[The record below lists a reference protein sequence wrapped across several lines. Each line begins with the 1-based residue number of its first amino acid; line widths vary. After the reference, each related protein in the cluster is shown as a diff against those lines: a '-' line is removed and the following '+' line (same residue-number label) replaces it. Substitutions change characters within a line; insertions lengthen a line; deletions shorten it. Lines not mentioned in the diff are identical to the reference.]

1 MEKLKQVQAVPK
13 RLVSLL
19 LVLVCML
26 GLLPSTAFAAS
37 PDTIVMEDCT
47 HNGVYYESAA
57 LDTCWLHQMKFDYNG
72 DTVMGFCADHGG
84 GMGWSLEGHEWN
96 HPQEIT
102 DPTVKTMMAYF
113 YAHSRGIFTDQAR
126 ALGVDEVWSSD
137 YTWTMNAWVQAVI
150 WRHEQKTLAADPAAA
165 CAEELLYVYNN
176 LEHTNYT
183 SIDDVVDG
191 TTLRDRAQYIL
202 DLGAQGVW
210 GDCDVYEYTYAGPG
224 STQHPAYDV
233 QGIII
238 GDLTVT
244 REYYE
249 LTVKKVD
256 ATNPSLGLAGARF
269 LVQSSNG
276 AYSQEVVT
284 GADGTYTLTHL
295 EADTYSVVELDP
307 PEGYQIDNPGPQYV
321 VLPTENGKTVTVTFT
336 DTPEITGEGSI
347 RKVDADDP
355 TKGLA
360 GAVIKIE
367 GVDNDFTGTYI
378 TGAGGYLED
387 VPWDAMPIGS
397 FVASEVTPPNGYTT
411 SSDPS
416 KVRQEFVWDGQH
428 DVDLVFE
435 NDAKVKVQL
444 IKLDDSDNPI
454 EGAVFNV
461 VKDGQ
466 VIATEATDVTGSIIV
481 PNVTEGMYA
490 FFEVYVP
497 APYAKLQQPVIA
509 HVDQA
514 TVDGGG
520 TVTVTA
526 VDQVLPTLTILKRDG
541 QTGEVVPGAVFE
553 ITGIHHGYHMD
564 VTTGQDGAATL
575 TGLPVDSYEVTEIS
589 VPDPYV
595 VAAEPTQTIWLG
607 PGDDQQLIFDNL
619 KQPQLTIAKV
629 DAADAPTPIPGTV
642 FRIEGVDSDY
652 LNTVT
657 TGQDGTVTLR
667 VQPGTYKVIEQSVP
681 APYYLPDLDADR
693 EKTVSLNAGDD
704 KELVFEDHKAPE
716 LTIYKVDSIAG
727 APVEGARFHVTYT
740 SNGEAADAPDSYD
753 FGEIVTDANGE
764 IKLHEQG
771 QRLYPGEF
779 TIEEVEP
786 APGFQMKEPTRQTVI
801 LHGGES
807 KTVRFENTPLNA
819 IIVEKYDSVTGE
831 ALAGATFQL
840 RYLGGTSGTGG
851 TVIGQKV
858 TGQNGT
864 AIWTSLEPGTY
875 ILEEVD
881 PGNGY
886 SIIQS
891 SETVYLADSGEQ
903 SVITVRFE
911 NMPDGI
917 LLVRKVCATNPSVT
931 LPDAEFK
938 ITYADGTLIGDS
950 NGIFRT
956 DENGEIR
963 IEGLAPGKSVV
974 VTETQAP
981 PGFIIDTQSQTVQ
994 IKEGRTVSLTFK
1006 NQPKG
1011 ELIIQKRD
1019 SATGQPLAGAE
1030 FRVTTAAGC
1039 EVGLDGVI
1047 GDSTL
1052 TQNGLF
1058 TTDSAGEI
1066 HITNLAPGA
1075 YVISEIRSPSGYVMD
1090 QASTNVVIGENGDTQ
1105 TVVITNSK
1113 AGSLVIDKRD
1123 SLTGE
1128 PLEGVTFKVTTSTGE
1143 YVPDENGYISS
1154 NGIYKTDKDG
1164 KIQIDGVVGALVVT
1178 EVETIPGYTI
1188 DPAHQTQT
1196 VQVNPNDT
1204 QTIYFTNTPSTTLV
1218 IEKYIEGTTTPLE
1231 GVTFLVT
1238 DSSGAVVG
1246 PSNGEYITDEA
1257 GRIVIN
1263 DLEPGITV
1271 TAREIKTLEGYVLDG
1286 APKSIEIKA
1295 GEVQTLRFY
1304 NEAKGTLVIRK
1315 LDSVTKEPLSGV
1327 EFELTYADG
1336 GYVDADNGHL
1346 SSKGLYT
1353 TDQNGEIRISGVTGT
1368 IVVKETK
1375 TIEGYTIDEATRI
1388 QTVEV
1393 NPEDT
1398 QTLTFYNDPIG
1409 GVEIIKVNADDTSER
1424 IPDTTFEIRKIDDEL
1439 IDTVTTD
1446 QNGRVFVP
1454 LEDGAYYAVEIEA
1467 GEGFQ
1472 LDDTPH
1478 YFEVEDGK
1486 TTVLKVEN
1494 KAFSGIIIHKIDSVT
1509 GEGIYDVKFLLYDAN
1524 KNPIGEYTTDQN
1536 GYIYI
1541 DEALAEGKGRFYI
1554 RELEAAEGYTLDE
1567 EYKTVYVQ
1575 PGKTIEIE
1583 WENTPITGQIQIYK
1597 YAEEANNVTGTA
1609 AGTPLQGAVYEI
1621 VQERSGK
1628 VVDYI
1633 TTDARGVA
1641 ASKPLPLG
1649 RYKIREVT
1657 APAYWQVDP
1666 TVHDVTLE
1674 FSGQIIKISAFDKAA
1689 DLGVT
1694 ITKRGNASVL
1704 AGQTMRYDLTVANTS
1719 NVDLENFFW
1728 HDRIP
1733 TDVAR
1738 ATVLTT
1744 GTYSARL
1751 NYRILYKTNYQT
1763 SYQVLASNLLT
1774 SNNYSFSLNAIPMQ
1788 AGEVVTDVYFDFGKV
1803 PVGFQSVAGPT
1814 LSVVVNGN
1822 AVNGY
1827 QMVNRADAGGQYQGT
1842 WQTAQASWVTIIQRL
1857 WNTPDLPKT
1866 GY

>member
-276 AYSQEVVT
+276 AYSQEVMT

-466 VIATEATDVTGSIIV
+466 VIATEATDADGSIIV

-490 FFEVYVP
+490 FFEVSVP
-497 APYAKLQQPVIA
+497 APYAKLLQPVIA

-629 DAADAPTPIPGTV
+629 DAADSTTPIPGTV

-786 APGFQMKEPTRQTVI
+786 APGRCVSRIRRSMPSLSRSMI
-801 LHGGES
+801 PS
-807 KTVRFENTPLNA
+807 PVRPWQ
-819 IIVEKYDSVTGE
+819 GP
-831 ALAGATFQL
+831 
-840 RYLGGTSGTGG
+840 R
-851 TVIGQKV
+851 
-858 TGQNGT
+858 
-864 AIWTSLEPGTY
+864 
-875 ILEEVD
+875 
-881 PGNGY
+881 
-886 SIIQS
+886 S
-891 SETVYLADSGEQ
+891 S
-903 SVITVRFE
+903 
-911 NMPDGI
+911 
-917 LLVRKVCATNPSVT
+917 CATW
-931 LPDAEFK
+931 A
-938 ITYADGTLIGDS
+938 
-950 NGIFRT
+950 
-956 DENGEIR
+956 
-963 IEGLAPGKSVV
+963 
-974 VTETQAP
+974 
-981 PGFIIDTQSQTVQ
+981 
-994 IKEGRTVSLTFK
+994 
-1006 NQPKG
+1006 
-1011 ELIIQKRD
+1011 
-1019 SATGQPLAGAE
+1019 
-1030 FRVTTAAGC
+1030 
-1039 EVGLDGVI
+1039 
-1047 GDSTL
+1047 
-1052 TQNGLF
+1052 
-1058 TTDSAGEI
+1058 
-1066 HITNLAPGA
+1066 
-1075 YVISEIRSPSGYVMD
+1075 
-1090 QASTNVVIGENGDTQ
+1090 
-1105 TVVITNSK
+1105 
-1113 AGSLVIDKRD
+1113 
-1123 SLTGE
+1123 
-1128 PLEGVTFKVTTSTGE
+1128 
-1143 YVPDENGYISS
+1143 
-1154 NGIYKTDKDG
+1154 
-1164 KIQIDGVVGALVVT
+1164 
-1178 EVETIPGYTI
+1178 
-1188 DPAHQTQT
+1188 
-1196 VQVNPNDT
+1196 
-1204 QTIYFTNTPSTTLV
+1204 
-1218 IEKYIEGTTTPLE
+1218 
-1231 GVTFLVT
+1231 
-1238 DSSGAVVG
+1238 
-1246 PSNGEYITDEA
+1246 
-1257 GRIVIN
+1257 
-1263 DLEPGITV
+1263 
-1271 TAREIKTLEGYVLDG
+1271 
-1286 APKSIEIKA
+1286 
-1295 GEVQTLRFY
+1295 
-1304 NEAKGTLVIRK
+1304 
-1315 LDSVTKEPLSGV
+1315 
-1327 EFELTYADG
+1327 
-1336 GYVDADNGHL
+1336 
-1346 SSKGLYT
+1346 
-1353 TDQNGEIRISGVTGT
+1353 
-1368 IVVKETK
+1368 
-1375 TIEGYTIDEATRI
+1375 
-1388 QTVEV
+1388 
-1393 NPEDT
+1393 
-1398 QTLTFYNDPIG
+1398 
-1409 GVEIIKVNADDTSER
+1409 
-1424 IPDTTFEIRKIDDEL
+1424 
-1439 IDTVTTD
+1439 
-1446 QNGRVFVP
+1446 
-1454 LEDGAYYAVEIEA
+1454 
-1467 GEGFQ
+1467 
-1472 LDDTPH
+1472 
-1478 YFEVEDGK
+1478 
-1486 TTVLKVEN
+1486 
-1494 KAFSGIIIHKIDSVT
+1494 
-1509 GEGIYDVKFLLYDAN
+1509 
-1524 KNPIGEYTTDQN
+1524 
-1536 GYIYI
+1536 
-1541 DEALAEGKGRFYI
+1541 
-1554 RELEAAEGYTLDE
+1554 
-1567 EYKTVYVQ
+1567 
-1575 PGKTIEIE
+1575 
-1583 WENTPITGQIQIYK
+1583 
-1597 YAEEANNVTGTA
+1597 
-1609 AGTPLQGAVYEI
+1609 
-1621 VQERSGK
+1621 
-1628 VVDYI
+1628 
-1633 TTDARGVA
+1633 
-1641 ASKPLPLG
+1641 
-1649 RYKIREVT
+1649 
-1657 APAYWQVDP
+1657 APAAP
-1666 TVHDVTLE
+1666 
-1674 FSGQIIKISAFDKAA
+1674 AA
-1689 DLGVT
+1689 P
-1694 ITKRGNASVL
+1694 S
-1704 AGQTMRYDLTVANTS
+1704 
-1719 NVDLENFFW
+1719 
-1728 HDRIP
+1728 
-1733 TDVAR
+1733 
-1738 ATVLTT
+1738 
-1744 GTYSARL
+1744 SAR
-1751 NYRILYKTNYQT
+1751 R
-1763 SYQVLASNLLT
+1763 
-1774 SNNYSFSLNAIPMQ
+1774 
-1788 AGEVVTDVYFDFGKV
+1788 
-1803 PVGFQSVAGPT
+1803 
-1814 LSVVVNGN
+1814 
-1822 AVNGY
+1822 
-1827 QMVNRADAGGQYQGT
+1827 
-1842 WQTAQASWVTIIQRL
+1842 
-1857 WNTPDLPKT
+1857 
-1866 GY
+1866 

>member
-1 MEKLKQVQAVPK
+1 MKQFH
-13 RLVSLL
+13 SLRSRMAAIM

-26 GLLPSTAFAAS
+26 GLFPATALAAN
-37 PDTIVMEDCT
+37 PDSIVMEDCT
-47 HNGVYYESAA
+47 HNGVYYESPS
-57 LDTCWLHQMKFDYNG
+57 LGTCWLHQMNFDYNNKSI
-72 DTVMGFCADHGG
+72 MGFCAEHGK
-84 GMGWSLEGHEWN
+84 GMGWSLEGHTWN
-96 HPQEIT
+96 DPKPIN

-113 YAHSRGIFTDQAR
+113 YAHSTGVFTDRAV
-126 ALGVDEVWSSD
+126 ALGEDDIWGSE

-150 WRHEQKTLAADPAAA
+150 WRYKAGTLTDPAAA
-165 CAEELLYVYNN
+165 CAEELMCVYNS
-176 LEHTNYT
+176 LYHTNYT
-183 SIDDVVDG
+183 SIDDLMDG
-191 TTLRDRAQYIL
+191 VSIRDRAQYIL

-210 GDCDVYEYTYAGPG
+210 GECDVYEYTYAGPG
-224 STQHPAYDV
+224 SSSHEANDV
-233 QGIII
+233 QAIMI
-238 GDLTVT
+238 G
-244 REYYE
+244 E
-249 LTVKKVD
+249 LTVVNEEYSLTVRKVD
-256 ATNPSLGLAGARF
+256 SSNPNKGLPGARF
-269 LVQSSNG
+269 LVTSENG
-276 AYSQEVVT
+276 SYSKEIVT
-284 GADGTYTLTHL
+284 GSDGTYTLSGL
-295 EADTYSVVELDP
+295 NASTYAVTELSP
-307 PEGYQIDNPGPQYV
+307 PEGYEIDNAGPQYV
-321 VLPTENGKTVTVTFT
+321 VLPADDGTTVTVTFT
-336 DTPEITGEGSI
+336 DTPIITGKGSI

-355 TKGLA
+355 TRGLA

-367 GVDNDFTGTYI
+367 GVDNSFTGTYV
-378 TGAGGYLED
+378 TGTGGYLTD
-387 VPWDAMPIGS
+387 VPWDTMPVGS
-397 FVASEVTPPNGYTT
+397 YVATEVTPPEGYTS
-411 SSDPS
+411 SSDPD
-416 KVRQEFVWDGQH
+416 KVRQEFHWNGKD
-428 DVDLVFE
+428 DIALVFE
-435 NDAKVKVQL
+435 NDAKVKLQL
-444 IKLDDSDNPI
+444 IKLDESERPMA
-454 EGAVFNV
+454 GAVFNV

-466 VIATEATDVTGSIIV
+466 VIASEETDASGMILV

-490 FFEVYVP
+490 FVEVS
-497 APYAKLQQPVIA
+497 APEGYARLLDPVIA

-526 VDQVLPTLTILKRDG
+526 KNQLLPGLTILKRDG

-553 ITGIHHGYHMD
+553 VRGIHHGYHMD
-564 VTTGQDGAATL
+564 VTTGQDGTATL

-607 PGDDQQLIFDNL
+607 PGDTQQLIFDNL
-619 KQPQLTIAKV
+619 KQPELTIAKV
-629 DAADAPTPIPGTV
+629 DAADSTTPIPGTV
-642 FRIEGVDSDY
+642 FRIEGMDSDY
-652 LNTVT
+652 QHDVT

-667 VQPGTYKVIEQSVP
+667 VQPGTYKITELSVP
-681 APYYLPDLDADR
+681 APYYLPDKDADR
-693 EKTVSLNAGDD
+693 EQTITLNAGDS
-704 KELVFEDHKAPE
+704 KEVVFKDHKAPE
-716 LTIYKVDSIAG
+716 LTIYKVDSVAG

-740 SNGEAADAPDSYD
+740 STGEAADAPESFD
-753 FGEIVTDANGE
+753 FGEITTDASGE
-764 IKLHEQG
+764 IRLHEQG

-779 TIEEVEP
+779 TITEIEP
-786 APGFQMKEPTRQTVI
+786 APGFQMKEPTVQKVI
-801 LHGGES
+801 VHGGET
-807 KTVRFENTPLNA
+807 KTVQFENVPLNA
-819 IIVEKYDSVTGE
+819 IVVEKYDSVTGE

-851 TVIGQKV
+851 TMIGQKV
-858 TGQNGT
+858 TGKNGT
-864 AIWTSLEPGTY
+864 AIWTGLEPGTY

-881 PGNGY
+881 PADGY

-911 NMPDGI
+911 NMPDGN
-917 LLVRKVCATNPSVT
+917 LLIRKVCATNPSVT
-931 LPDAEFK
+931 LPNAEFK

-974 VTETQAP
+974 VTEVSAP
-981 PGFIIDTQSQTVQ
+981 PGYVIDTQSQTVQ

-1019 SATGQPLAGAE
+1019 SATGQPLAGAQ

-1052 TQNGLF
+1052 TQNGIF
-1058 TTDSAGEI
+1058 TTDSSGEI
-1066 HITNLAPGA
+1066 RITNLAPGA
-1075 YVISEIRSPSGYVMD
+1075 YVITEIKAPQGYVMD
-1090 QASTNVVIGENGDTQ
+1090 QPSTNVVIGPNGDTQ

-1113 AGSLVIDKRD
+1113 AGSLIIDKRD

-1128 PLEGVTFKVTTSTGE
+1128 PLEGVTFKVTTSTGA

-1154 NGIYKTDKDG
+1154 NGIYKTDQDG

-1178 EVETIPGYTI
+1178 ETATIPGYSI
-1188 DPAHQTQT
+1188 DPAKQTQT

-1204 QTIYFTNTPSTTLV
+1204 QTLYFTNTPSTTLV

-1246 PSNGEYITDEA
+1246 PSNGEYITDEN
-1257 GRIVIN
+1257 GRIVIT

-1271 TAREIKTLEGYVLDG
+1271 TAREVKTLEGYVLDT
-1286 APKSIEIKA
+1286 APQSIAIKA

-1315 LDSVTKEPLSGV
+1315 LDSVTKEPLAGV

-1336 GYVDADNGHL
+1336 GYVDADHGHL

-1353 TDQNGEIRISGVTGT
+1353 TDANGEIRISGVTGT

-1375 TIEGYTIDEATRI
+1375 TIEGYTIDEATRT

-1393 NPEDT
+1393 NPADT
-1398 QTLTFYNDPIG
+1398 QTLTFYNDPVG
-1409 GVEIIKVNADDTSER
+1409 GVELIKVNAADTAER
-1424 IPDTTFEIRKIDDEL
+1424 IPNVTFEIRKIDDEL

-1446 QNGRVFVP
+1446 ENGRVFVS

-1467 GEGFQ
+1467 AEGFK

-1478 YFEVEDGK
+1478 YFEVENGK
-1486 TTVLKVEN
+1486 TTTLRVEN
-1494 KAFSGIIIHKIDSVT
+1494 EAFSGIILHKIDAVT
-1509 GEGIYDVKFLLYDAN
+1509 GDGIYDVKFLLYDAN
-1524 KNPIGEYTTDQN
+1524 KNPIGEYSTDQD

-1541 DEALAEGKGRFYI
+1541 DDAIAEGKGRFYI
-1554 RELEAAEGYTLDE
+1554 RELEAAEGYELDE

-1597 YAEEANNVTGTA
+1597 YAAEPNDITGTA
-1609 AGTPLQGAVYEI
+1609 AGAPLQGAVYEI

-1649 RYKIREVT
+1649 RYKIVEVT
-1657 APAYWQVDP
+1657 APAYWQLDS

-1674 FSGQIIKISAFDKAA
+1674 YAGQIIKISAFDKPSS
-1689 DLGVT
+1689 LGVS

-1704 AGQTMRYDLTVANTS
+1704 AGSSMRYDFTLANTS
-1719 NVDLENFFW
+1719 NVDLENFYF

-1733 TDVAR
+1733 TDIAR

-1774 SNNYSFSLNAIPMQ
+1774 SNNYSFAINAIPVQ
-1788 AGEVVTDVYFDFGKV
+1788 AGEVVTDIYFDFGKV
-1803 PVGFQSVAGPT
+1803 PVGFQSIAGPT
-1814 LSVVVNGN
+1814 LNVVVNGN

-1827 QMVNRADAGGQYQGT
+1827 QMVNRSDVGGKYQGT
-1842 WQTAQASWVTIIQRL
+1842 WQTAQANWVTIIQKL

>member
-1 MEKLKQVQAVPK
+1 MEKLKQFPAAQK
-13 RLVSLL
+13 RLVCILL
-19 LVLVCML
+19 ALICML
-26 GLLPSTAFAAS
+26 GLLPSTAFAAG
-37 PDTIVMEDCT
+37 PNTIVMEDCT

-57 LDTCWLHQMKFDYNG
+57 LSTCWLHQMKFDYNG

-96 HPQEIT
+96 NPREIT
-102 DPTVKTMMAYF
+102 DPTVKTMLAYF

-137 YTWTMNAWVQAVI
+137 YTWTMNAWVQAVV
-150 WRHEQKTLAADPAAA
+150 WRYQENLFSDPVAA

-210 GDCDVYEYTYAGPG
+210 GDCKVYEYDYAGPG
-224 STQHPAYDV
+224 SAQHPAYDV
-233 QGIII
+233 QSIII

-244 REYYE
+244 RERYQM
-249 LTVKKVD
+249 TVKKVD
-256 ATNPSLGLAGARF
+256 ATNPNLALPGARF
-269 LVQSSNG
+269 LVQNANG
-276 AYSQEVVT
+276 TFSQEVVT
-284 GADGTYTLTHL
+284 GSDGTVTITNL
-295 EADTYSVVELDP
+295 EASTYSVTELDP
-307 PEGYQIDNPGPQYV
+307 PDNYQIDNAGPQYV
-321 VLPTENGKTVTVTFT
+321 VLPSATGETTATVTFT
-336 DTPEITGEGSI
+336 DTPIRTGEGSI

-367 GVDNDFTGTYI
+367 GVDNEFVGTYI

-411 SSDPS
+411 SSDPD
-416 KVRQEFVWDGQH
+416 KVRQEFYWDGKH
-428 DVDLVFE
+428 DVDLIFE

-444 IKLDDSDNPI
+444 IKLDDSDDPI

-466 VIATEATDVTGSIIV
+466 VVATEATDADGSIIV

-490 FFEVYVP
+490 FFEVSVP

-526 VDQVLPTLTILKRDG
+526 VDQMLPTLTILKRDG

-553 ITGIHHGYHMD
+553 ITGIHYGYHMD
-564 VTTGQDGAATL
+564 VTTGPDGTATL

-607 PGDDQQLIFDNL
+607 PGDDRQLIFDNL
-619 KQPQLTIAKV
+619 KQPELTIAKV
-629 DAADAPTPIPGTV
+629 DAADSTTPIPGTV
-642 FRIEGVDSDY
+642 FRIEAIDGDY
-652 LNTVT
+652 QHDVT

-667 VQPGTYKVIEQSVP
+667 VQPGTYKITELSVP
-681 APYYLPDLDADR
+681 APYYLPDKDADR
-693 EKTVSLNAGDD
+693 EQTITLNAGDD
-704 KELVFEDHKAPE
+704 KEVTFKDHKAPE
-716 LTIYKVDSIAG
+716 LTIYKVDSITG
-727 APVEGARFHVTYT
+727 APVEGARFHVTYA
-740 SNGEAADAPDSYD
+740 SNGEAADAPATIDY
-753 FGEIVTDANGE
+753 GEIVTDANGE

-786 APGFQMKEPTRQTVI
+786 APGFQLKEPTRQTVI

-807 KTVRFENTPLNA
+807 RTVTFENVPLNA

-840 RYLGGTSGTGG
+840 RFLGGTSGTGG
-851 TVIGQKV
+851 TIIGQKV

-864 AIWTSLEPGTY
+864 AIWTGLTAGTY

-881 PGNGY
+881 PADGY

-903 SVITVRFE
+903 SVITVRFQ
-911 NMPDGI
+911 NIPDGI

-931 LPDAEFK
+931 LPNAEFK
-938 ITYADGTLIGDS
+938 VTYADGTLIGDS

-963 IEGLAPGKSVV
+963 IEGLAPGKSVI
-974 VTETQAP
+974 VTEVSAP
-981 PGFIIDTQSQTVQ
+981 PGYIIDTQSQTVQ
-994 IKEGRTVSLTFK
+994 IKEGRTVTLTFK

-1052 TQNGLF
+1052 TQNGIF
-1058 TTDSAGEI
+1058 VTDSAGEI

-1090 QASTNVVIGENGDTQ
+1090 QASTNVVIGEGGDTQ

-1113 AGSLVIDKRD
+1113 AGSLIIDKRD

-1154 NGIYKTDKDG
+1154 NGLYKTDKDG
-1164 KIQIDGVVGALVVT
+1164 KIQIDGVVGTLVVT
-1178 EVETIPGYTI
+1178 ETATIPGYTI

-1196 VQVNPNDT
+1196 VVVEPNDT
-1204 QTIYFTNTPSTTLV
+1204 QTLYFTNTPSTTLV

-1246 PSNGEYITDEA
+1246 PSNGEYITDEN
-1257 GRIVIN
+1257 GRIVIT
-1263 DLEPGITV
+1263 DLEPGTTV
-1271 TAREIKTLEGYVLDG
+1271 TAREVKTLEGYVLDG

-1295 GEVQTLRFY
+1295 GQVQTLRFY

-1315 LDSVTKEPLSGV
+1315 LDSVTHEPLAGV
-1327 EFELTYADG
+1327 EFELTYAEG

-1353 TDQNGEIRISGVTGT
+1353 TNENGEIRISGIMGT
-1368 IVVKETK
+1368 IVVKEAK
-1375 TIEGYTIDEATRI
+1375 TIEGYTIDPASQS
-1388 QTVEV
+1388 QTVVV

-1398 QTLTFYNDPIG
+1398 QTLTFYNQPIG
-1409 GVEIIKVNADDTSER
+1409 GVEIIKVNEADRTER
-1424 IPDTTFEIRKIDDEL
+1424 IPNTTFEIRKVDDEL
-1439 IDTVTTD
+1439 IDTVTTGED
-1446 QNGRVFVP
+1446 GRVFVS
-1454 LEDGAYYAVEIEA
+1454 LEDGAYYAVETEA
-1467 GEGFQ
+1467 AEGFQ
-1472 LDDTPH
+1472 VDPTPH
-1478 YFEVEDGK
+1478 YFEVEGGK
-1486 TTVLKVEN
+1486 TVSLTVTN
-1494 KAFSGIIIHKIDSVT
+1494 KAFSGILIHKVDANT
-1509 GEGIYDVKFLLYDAN
+1509 REGIYGVTFLLYDSN
-1524 KNPIGEYTTDQN
+1524 KNPIGQYTSDDR
-1536 GYIYI
+1536 GYVYI
-1541 DEALAEGKGRFYI
+1541 DDLPSSGRYYL
-1554 RELEAAEGYTLDE
+1554 RELENEGYIVDE
-1567 EYKTVYVQ
+1567 QLKTVYVTD
-1575 PGKTIEIE
+1575 GTTTEIT
-1583 WENTPITGQIQIYK
+1583 WENTAITGQIQ
-1597 YAEEANNVTGTA
+1597 VTKTSADYNSMNGWP
-1609 AGTPLQGAVYEI
+1609 AGTPIPNTEFEI
-1621 VQERSGK
+1621 YNARTGNL
-1628 VVDYI
+1628 VDTI
-1633 TTDARGVA
+1633 KTDKNGVA
-1641 ASKPLPLG
+1641 SSRPLPLG
-1649 RYKIREVT
+1649 RYKIVE
-1657 APAYWQVDP
+1657 
-1666 TVHDVTLE
+1666 
-1674 FSGQIIKISAFDKAA
+1674 SKAA
-1689 DLGVT
+1689 DFYGLDQTPIEVE
-1694 ITKRGNASVL
+1694 IEY
-1704 AGQTMRYDLTVANTS
+1704 AGQIVKAAMTNKSLYTNVSIKKTGYVEVMPGQQIRYDFSGIGNNSTTSLTSYYWRDT
-1719 NVDLENFFW
+1719 L
-1728 HDRIP
+1728 P
-1733 TDVAR
+1733 TQAVRLDKIV
-1738 ATVLTT
+1738 T
-1744 GTYSARL
+1744 GTYNVPG
-1751 NYRILYKTNYQT
+1751 NYKVVYKTNLNPNYRTMYDNLSTQQNYVLDA
-1763 SYQVLASNLLT
+1763 SPAALGLASN
-1774 SNNYSFSLNAIPMQ
+1774 
-1788 AGEVVTDVYFDFGKV
+1788 EVVTEFMVVFGVVPANFRQVEAPQVYCN
-1803 PVGFQSVAGPT
+1803 
-1814 LSVVVNGN
+1814 VVSWLTGGTQFVNQADTGG
-1822 AVNGY
+1822 VYNG
-1827 QMVNRADAGGQYQGT
+1827 QWIMATSR
-1842 WQTAQASWVTIIQRL
+1842 WVTKVYK
-1857 WNTPDLPKT
+1857 PAEPLPRT

>member
-1 MEKLKQVQAVPK
+1 
-13 RLVSLL
+13 
-19 LVLVCML
+19 ML
-26 GLLPSTAFAAS
+26 GLLPSTALAAS

-57 LDTCWLHQMKFDYNG
+57 LDTCWLHQMTFDYHG
-72 DTVMGFCADHGG
+72 DSIMGFCRDHGM
-84 GMGWSLEGHEWN
+84 GMGWSLEGHEWSN
-96 HPQEIT
+96 PQPIS

-113 YAHSRGIFTDQAR
+113 YAHSRGIFTDQAK

-137 YTWTMNAWVQAVI
+137 YIWTMNAWVQAVI
-150 WRHEQKTLAADPAAA
+150 WRYQQGTLNDPAAT
-165 CAEELLYVYNN
+165 CAEELMYVYNN
-176 LEHTNYT
+176 LEHTSYT

-210 GDCDVYEYTYAGPG
+210 GDCEVYEYDYAGPG
-224 STQHPAYDV
+224 TAQHPSYDV

-244 REYYE
+244 RERYE
-249 LTVKKVD
+249 FTIKKVD
-256 ATNPSLGLAGARF
+256 STNPNLTLPGARF
-269 LVQSSNG
+269 LVQNTNG
-276 AYSQEVVT
+276 SFEQEVVT
-284 GADGTYTLTHL
+284 RSDGTVTLTNL
-295 EADTYSVVELDP
+295 EASTYSVTELDP
-307 PEGYQIDNPGPQYV
+307 PEGYQIDNAGPQYV
-321 VLPTENGKTVTVTFT
+321 VLPDANGTTVTVTFT
-336 DTPEITGEGSI
+336 DTPVVTSEGSI

-367 GVDNDFTGTYI
+367 GVDNEFTGTYI

-397 FVASEVTPPNGYTT
+397 FVATELTPPSGYTT
-411 SSDPS
+411 SSDPD
-416 KVRQEFVWDGQH
+416 KVRQEFYWDGKH
-428 DVDLVFE
+428 DVDLIFE

-466 VIATEATDVTGSIIV
+466 VIATEATDADGSIIV

-490 FFEVYVP
+490 FFEVSVP

-526 VDQVLPTLTILKRDG
+526 VDQMLPTLTILKRDG

-553 ITGIHHGYHMD
+553 VKGIHHGYHMD
-564 VTTGQDGAATL
+564 VTTGQDGTATL

-629 DAADAPTPIPGTV
+629 DAADSTTPIPGTV
-642 FRIEGVDSDY
+642 FRIEAIDSDY
-652 LNTVT
+652 QHDVT

-667 VQPGTYKVIEQSVP
+667 VQPGTYQITELSVP
-681 APYYLPDLDADR
+681 APYYLPDKDADR
-693 EKTVSLNAGDD
+693 VQTITLNAGDE
-704 KELVFEDHKAPE
+704 KEVMFKDHKAPE

-740 SNGEAADAPDSYD
+740 SNGEAADAPATIDY
-753 FGEIVTDANGE
+753 GEIVTDANGE

-771 QRLYPGEF
+771 RRLYPGEF

-840 RYLGGTSGTGG
+840 RFLGGTSGTGG

-864 AIWTSLEPGTY
+864 AIWTGLEPGTY
-875 ILEEVD
+875 ILEELD
-881 PGNGY
+881 PADGY

-917 LLVRKVCATNPSVT
+917 LLVRKVCSVNPSIT

-950 NGIFRT
+950 NGIYRT

-963 IEGLAPGKSVV
+963 IEGLKPGKSVV
-974 VTETQAP
+974 VTEVAAP
-981 PGFIIDTQSQTVQ
+981 PGYIIDTQSQTVQ

-1052 TQNGLF
+1052 TQNGIF

-1066 HITNLAPGA
+1066 RISNLAPGA
-1075 YVISEIRSPSGYVMD
+1075 YVISEIKAPQGYVID
-1090 QASTNVVIGENGDTQ
+1090 QASSNVVIGEGGDTQ
-1105 TVVITNSK
+1105 TVVVTNSK

-1128 PLEGVTFKVTTSTGE
+1128 PLEGVTFKITTSTGE

-1164 KIQIDGVVGALVVT
+1164 KIQIDGVVGTLVVT
-1178 EVETIPGYTI
+1178 ETATIPGYSI
-1188 DPAHQTQT
+1188 DPASQTQT
-1196 VQVNPNDT
+1196 VVVNPNDT
-1204 QTIYFTNTPSTTLV
+1204 QTLYFTNTPSTTLV

-1263 DLEPGITV
+1263 DLEPGTTV
-1271 TAREIKTLEGYVLDG
+1271 TAREIKTVEGYVLDG

-1409 GVEIIKVNADDTSER
+1409 GVEIVKVNADDTKER

-1439 IDTVTTD
+1439 IDTITTD
-1446 QNGRVFVP
+1446 KNGRAFLA

-1478 YFEVEDGK
+1478 YFEVENGK

-1554 RELEAAEGYTLDE
+1554 RELEAAEGYELDE

-1575 PGKTIEIE
+1575 PGHTIEIE
-1583 WENTPITGQIQIYK
+1583 WENVPITGQIQIYK
-1597 YAEEANNVTGTA
+1597 YAEEYNPVTGTP
-1609 AGTPLQGAVYEI
+1609 AGTPLEGAVFEI

-1641 ASKPLPLG
+1641 ASRPLPLG
-1649 RYKIREVT
+1649 RYKIQEVT

-1666 TVHDVTLE
+1666 TVHDITLE
-1674 FSGQIIKISAFDKAA
+1674 YAGQIIKLSAYDKPSN
-1689 DLGVT
+1689 LGVT
-1694 ITKRGNASVL
+1694 ITKRGNAELL
-1704 AGQTMRYDLTVANTS
+1704 AGQTMRYDITVANTS

-1751 NYRILYKTNYQT
+1751 NYRILYKTNYT
-1763 SYQVLASNLLT
+1763 ADYQVLASNLLT

-1803 PVGFQSVAGPT
+1803 PVGFQSVSGPT
-1814 LSVVVNGN
+1814 LSVVVNGST
-1822 AVNGY
+1822 VNGY
-1827 QMVNRADAGGQYQGT
+1827 QLVNRADAGGQYQGT
-1842 WQTAQASWVTIIQRL
+1842 WQTAQASWVTIIRKYTS
-1857 WNTPDLPKT
+1857 TPTLPKT